1 MGLQNGRLRNTQM
14 TASSQWDKYHAPF
27 LGRLHRTRHGK
38 YVGAWCARSNNR
50 YQYLQVDF
58 KRPVKIIKLSTQGR
72 QDVSQW
78 VTQYYIKHSVTAIN
92 FVEYK
97 ERNSRTYFTG
107 NRDRNTVMTNP
118 FNPAIRARYIRVC
131 PWGWYRHISMRVE
144 FYGCFTGE
152 HFADRTFNKSTTIF
166 PGPLLSTIQMTST
179 CSKLNRNQELQAS
192 VVSLQS
198 FEHFDVISMF
208 DKSINHGKLLSICF
222 FYNNLDGF

>member
-14 TASSQWDKYHAPF
+14 TASSQWNKYHAPF
-27 LGRLHRTRHGK
+27 LGRLHRARHGK

-78 VTQYYIKHSVTAIN
+78 VTQYYIKHSVNAIN

-97 ERNSRTYFTG
+97 ERDSRKYFTG
-107 NRDRNTVMTNP
+107 NRDRNTVATNP
-118 FNPAIRARYIRVC
+118 FNPAIRGRYIRVC

-152 HFADRTFNKSTTIF
+152 HFADRKFNKSTTI
-166 PGPLLSTIQMTST
+166 
-179 CSKLNRNQELQAS
+179 C
-192 VVSLQS
+192 
-198 FEHFDVISMF
+198 
-208 DKSINHGKLLSICF
+208 HGLYSYRPWKWHK
-222 FYNNLDGF
+222 

>member
-14 TASSQWDKYHAPF
+14 TASSQWNKYHAPF
-27 LGRLHRTRHGK
+27 LGRLHRPRHGK

-58 KRPVKIIKLSTQGR
+58 KRPVKIIKVSTQGR

-78 VTQYYIKHSVTAIN
+78 VTQYYIKHSVNAIN

-97 ERNSRTYFTG
+97 ERNSRKYLTG
-107 NRDRNTVMTNP
+107 NRDRNTVVINP

-144 FYGCFTGE
+144 LYGCFTGE
-152 HFADRTFNKSTTIF
+152 QFTDRTFNKSTTIF
-166 PGPLLSTIQMTST
+166 
-179 CSKLNRNQELQAS
+179 
-192 VVSLQS
+192 
-198 FEHFDVISMF
+198 
-208 DKSINHGKLLSICF
+208 HGLYSA
-222 FYNNLDGF
+222 YRP